1 MDVHG
6 SCANQ
11 TKRQCLQIN
20 IYIYRRMYI
29 YILCDKV
36 VTSTHRQTI
45 YIYQPYGVSML
56 LVSTGT
62 GPLDI

>member
-1 MDVHG
+1 
-6 SCANQ
+6 
-11 TKRQCLQIN
+11 
-20 IYIYRRMYI
+20 MYI